1 MLHTVRVQ
9 DFMVTDFVKLS
20 PEEDMYHAVKVL
32 THKEV
37 PAAVVVD
44 KKDKLVGVLSET
56 DCMRV
61 VLDASYNERPPGQ
74 VEQYMTT
81 EMDTVDVDAT
91 LIDVAAIFRDKTH
104 RLYPVM
110 DHGRLVG
117 IITRRRV
124 LRATEPFFERFKNT
138 QRSA

>member
-44 KKDKLVGVLSET
+44 KRDKLVGVLSET

-61 VLDASYNERPPGQ
+61 VLDASYNERPPGI
-74 VEQYMTT
+74 VEQYMTKT
-81 EMDTVDVDAT
+81 MDTVDVEAT
-91 LIDVAAIFRDKTH
+91 LTDVATIFRDKTH

-124 LRATEPFFERFKNT
+124 LRATEPFFDRFKTT
-138 QRSA
+138 QRGA

>member
-20 PEEDMYHAVKVL
+20 PEDNMYHAVQVL
-32 THKEV
+32 AHKEI

-44 KKDKLVGVLSET
+44 KREKLVGILSET

-61 VLDASYNERPPGQ
+61 VLDASYNERPPGS

-81 EMDTVDVDAT
+81 EMDTIDVDST
-91 LIDVAAIFRDKTH
+91 LIDTAAIFRDKTF

-117 IITRRRV
+117 IVTRRRV
-124 LRATEPFFERFKNT
+124 LRATEPFFERFNNV
-138 QRSA
+138 QRG